1 MISLTNFSLKHLFL
15 PNMKKIIIRIIF
27 LSLVMFC
34 CASLYS
40 QNWQHISEGLEY
52 GAFPLEKT
60 SKYGNS
66 TVNII
71 RINPAFYDFELLL
84 ASEQGGKNR
93 NIKDWVNEFN
103 LIGGTN
109 AGMFQT
115 DYSTGCGYL
124 VNYEHKNNPSR
135 HTTYNM
141 YFVCNPKSD
150 SLPEAQMVDW
160 EEPGVK
166 NLIAQ
171 YNSALQCIRMIAAGG
186 ENVWSKQTDLWSEAA
201 LGQDIDGNILFI
213 FCRSPYAMHD
223 LIDQL
228 LLLPINLDKMMHL
241 EGGPEASLYIDNN
254 DFHLEC
260 MGSYETNFV
269 ENDNQAAFW
278 QIPNVIGIKKR

>member
-1 MISLTNFSLKHLFL
+1 
-15 PNMKKIIIRIIF
+15 
-27 LSLVMFC
+27 MFC
-34 CASLYS
+34 CGLLYS
-40 QNWQHISEGLEY
+40 QNWQQISEGLEY
-52 GAFPLEKT
+52 GAFLLENT
-60 SKYGNS
+60 SKYGES

-71 RINPAFYDFELLL
+71 RIKPASYDFELLL

-93 NIKDWVNEFN
+93 NIKDWVNEFD

-141 YFVCNPKSD
+141 YFVCNPKED

-160 EEPGVK
+160 EEPGAK
-166 NLIAQ
+166 KLIAG
-171 YNSALQCIRMIAAGG
+171 YNSVLQCIRMIATGG

-201 LGQDIDGNILFI
+201 LGQDTDGNILFI
-213 FCRSPYAMHD
+213 FCRSPYTMHD

-228 LLLPINLDKMMHL
+228 LLLPVNLDKMMHL
-241 EGGPEASLYIDNN
+241 EGGPEASLYINQDT
-254 DFHLEC
+254 FHLEC